1 MKCRIIFYTI
11 CIILYTKVNTIFLIS
26 NKFFDKSSMYL
37 YAILDLFLFFVIRW
51 FAIDLSYGIAI
62 FSGGI

>member
-1 MKCRIIFYTI
+1 MSYN
-11 CIILYTKVNTIFLIS
+11 ILYNMYNIVYKSKYNFLIS